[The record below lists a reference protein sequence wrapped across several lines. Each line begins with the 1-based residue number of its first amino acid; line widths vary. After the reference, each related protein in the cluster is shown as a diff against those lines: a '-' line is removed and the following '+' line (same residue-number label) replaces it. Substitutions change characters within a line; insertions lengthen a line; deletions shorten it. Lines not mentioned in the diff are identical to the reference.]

1 METVTRVAGV
11 LVVARATVH
20 ARHRLALVHR
30 DAAQWTREALRAH
43 TVVAVHLY
51 NIALSANKLTLEL
64 PALQYAY

>member
-1 METVTRVAGV
+1 MTRVAGV
-11 LVVARATVH
+11 LVVTRAAVH

-30 DAAQWTREALRAH
+30 DAAQWTREAHGAH
-43 TVVAVHLY
+43 TVVAVYLH